1 MINLVKY
8 VLIEYRTLFMKMK
21 MALDAPIM
29 PSIKLNFSLL
39 VDVETLLGL
48 DVVMP
53 LV

>member
-1 MINLVKY
+1 MINPIKC
-8 VLIEYRTLFMKMK
+8 VLIEYCILFVK

-29 PSIKLNFSLL
+29 PSIKFIFSLFI
-39 VDVETLLGL
+39 DVETLLGL